1 MERQNIV
8 PVLLEE
14 EMKNSYLDYS
24 MSVIT
29 NRALPDVRD
38 GLKPSNRRILVAMN
52 DLNLAP
58 GKGFRKCAKI
68 AGDTSGNY
76 HPHGEQVIY
85 PTLVRMAQDFNMRYP
100 LIDGQGNFG
109 SVDGDSAA
117 AMRYTEARLT
127 PIAMELLADME
138 KETVPMMDNYDGNL
152 TEPRVLPG
160 RFPNLICNGATGIA
174 VGMAT
179 SMPPHNLTEIVK
191 AIVYL
196 IENPECDVQ
205 DLMKIIT
212 GPDFPTGGIIMGR
225 DGIHEAYTTGRGRV
239 QVRARVNVETDKRGR
254 EAIIVDE
261 LPYQVNKAN
270 LIERIADLV
279 RDKHIDGISDL
290 RDESDRDGMRMVVE
304 IKRDAQADIV
314 LNQLFKKTQ
323 LQSTFSIQLLT
334 LVDGAPRTLNLFDML
349 KEFVDHRHIIIVKRT
364 EFDLR
369 KAEARAHILEGYKI
383 ALDNIDAVVDLIK
396 KSNDTPAAR
405 EGLMRTFKLTEIQAN
420 AILDMRLARLTGLER
435 KKIEEEYAGLIKTI
449 EKLRAILASKDM
461 RMKIIKDEM
470 FELRDKY
477 GDERRTVITGA
488 AEDFSVED
496 LIAEEDMVIT
506 ITHAGYVKRLSTS
519 QYRKQRRGGKG
530 VIGST
535 TREEDFTEH
544 LFVASTHEYILFF
557 TNKGRCYWLKVHA
570 IPTGGKLARG
580 KPVIQ
585 LIGIEN
591 GETVTAFTR
600 VKSFDSEKFIVLA
613 TKNGMIKRVKL
624 DAFSNPRKAG
634 VNAMNLPAGDELIEA
649 AISDGSFDIVLG
661 SRDGQ
666 AIRFPEE
673 KVRAMGRTAYGVR
686 GIALAKGDYL
696 IGMVVIKRQ
705 SSLLVVTE
713 NGYGKRSA
721 LEDYRITNR
730 GGKGIIN
737 IKTSDRN
744 GKVVTIQEALDTD
757 DLIMMTRHGISNR
770 MAVADINVI
779 GRNTQGVRLIK
790 LKGDD
795 KLIDVA
801 RVVKEEEE

>member
-1 MERQNIV
+1 M
-8 PVLLEE
+8 
-14 EMKNSYLDYS
+14 
-24 MSVIT
+24 
-29 NRALPDVRD
+29 
-38 GLKPSNRRILVAMN
+38 
-52 DLNLAP
+52 
-58 GKGFRKCAKI
+58 
-68 AGDTSGNY
+68 
-76 HPHGEQVIY
+76 
-85 PTLVRMAQDFNMRYP
+85 
-100 LIDGQGNFG
+100 
-109 SVDGDSAA
+109 
-117 AMRYTEARLT
+117 
-127 PIAMELLADME
+127 
-138 KETVPMMDNYDGNL
+138 
-152 TEPRVLPG
+152 
-160 RFPNLICNGATGIA
+160 
-174 VGMAT
+174 
-179 SMPPHNLTEIVK
+179 
-191 AIVYL
+191 
-196 IENPECDVQ
+196 
-205 DLMKIIT
+205 
-212 GPDFPTGGIIMGR
+212 
-225 DGIHEAYTTGRGRV
+225 
-239 QVRARVNVETDKRGR
+239 
-254 EAIIVDE
+254 
-261 LPYQVNKAN
+261 
-270 LIERIADLV
+270 
-279 RDKHIDGISDL
+279 
-290 RDESDRDGMRMVVE
+290 
-304 IKRDAQADIV
+304 